1 MKYVSNSLRVAILT
15 GSILAAAEA
24 TSQAVILYQQN
35 FDTDPVD
42 YTASP
47 FQNQGTGLDAT
58 SRYWD
63 LKNNIPTTILNP
75 NIVGNTTNYL
85 TGQNMDAPLPFT
97 TALPAFVQFPAVN
110 TGNAV
115 TLTLTLDLAG
125 LPSAETANY
134 VRA

>member
-42 YTASP
+42 YTTSP

-63 LKNNIPTTILNP
+63 LSKNIPATILNP
-75 NIVGNTTNYL
+75 SITGNATTYV

-97 TALPAFVQFPAVN
+97 ATAPAF
-110 TGNAV
+110 
-115 TLTLTLDLAG
+115 
-125 LPSAETANY
+125 
-134 VRA
+134 